1 MKATDI
7 RLGDLIDFKYDEI
20 RVKGLVTSIDR
31 EQFKNNSP
39 NIPTD
44 FAIFTI
50 RDEDKNS
57 STYMEYIKY
66 EEEKMK
72 NIHEVLELTK
82 PLTDR
87 EKQIINFYENHIS
100 NMYSAVEDRVQD
112 VRSKIDEA
120 TYELSGVEAEVFGD
134 MEESL
139 IERLEEQEADER
151 RKSIEYYSGKRKEID
166 WLKEVK

>member
-1 MKATDI
+1 METKDI
-7 RLGDLIDFKYDEI
+7 RLGDLIEFKYDEI
-20 RVKGLVTSIDR
+20 KIKGIVTSIDR

-87 EKQIINFYENHIS
+87 EKQIIRFYENHIS
-100 NMYSAVEDRVQD
+100 NMYSTVEDKVQD

-120 TYELSGVEAEVFGD
+120 TYELAGVEAEVFGD
-134 MEESL
+134 LEESL
-139 IERLEEQEADER
+139 IEKLEEQEAEER
-151 RKSIEYYSGKRKEID
+151 RKSIQAIVGKTK
-166 WLKEVK
+166 